1 MQEVRGKSVLEWD
14 GMDRAFSYERVSSSQ
29 QVSGRG
35 LGRQSDAAQRWADA
49 HGVTLDTSLQ
59 LSDRGRSASKG
70 HHLTK
75 GALGRFLQLAQAGQL
90 GTSPLLLVEAIDRL
104 SRQEPLDAIETILTG
119 LVGSGCRIITLEDG
133 AEYSRATL
141 RSDPTKLLVLV
152 VKMQA
157 AYEYSARLAMRMR
170 DSWKGARIRLQSGV
184 MARPRQFCPAWCS
197 YTTEGGF
204 VVDQAKAQVVREV
217 FTLLRHQGAYATA
230 KELNARGVLSPAG
243 NPWTAASVR
252 SLAINADA
260 VYGAVRLHS
269 ARHHG
274 TTDNEQI
281 IEGMLPVIL
290 PKAEVLA
297 VRELMAQRG
306 KTSERTGPNGSMR
319 WVGQGLTYCVCGARM
334 GLTTGGTAP
343 NRIKYLRCRHGVSND
358 QGCQRPMVVLADATA
373 HLLRRLEPAAL
384 EGMVRSCQQSD
395 GLDGQRL
402 LLNAALAQHSDLER
416 KFDNLK
422 QSFIEQAEAGM
433 AVQLLGQQL
442 EERHAEV
449 KAAARRVAG
458 LRNQIKQAE
467 AARSRLLDQEPFE
480 AFRQAFAVGTDT
492 KEQRQVVNRALKA
505 MGLRI
510 EVDGRRRQMGLQ
522 LGDGPTEWQTVRALD
537 RRLLWSGRSL
547 VELGGLVQESVMG
560 GIATSAQ
567 PYQDAESR

>member
-1 MQEVRGKSVLEWD
+1 MQDARGNSVLEWD

-35 LGRQSDAAQRWADA
+35 LGRQSDSAQRWADA
-49 HGVTLDTSLQ
+49 HGVTLDTSLK

-170 DSWKGARIRLQSGV
+170 DSWKAAHARLESGV
-184 MARPRQFCPAWCS
+184 MARPGQFCPSWCS
-197 YTTEGGF
+197 YTPEGMF
-204 VVDQAKAQVVREV
+204 VVNETKAQAVREV
-217 FTLLRHQGAYATA
+217 FALLRHQGAYATA
-230 KELNARGVLSPAG
+230 KELNAKGVPSPAG

-260 VYGAVRLHS
+260 VYGAVRINS

-274 TTDNEQI
+274 IKAQEKV

-290 PKAEVLA
+290 PKEEVLA
-297 VRELMAQRG
+297 IRELMAHRA
-306 KTSERTGPNGSMR
+306 KTSERTGPNESMR

-343 NRIKYLRCRHGVSND
+343 NRIKYLRCRHGVSNA

-373 HLLRRLEPAAL
+373 HLLRRLQPAAL
-384 EGMVRSCQQSD
+384 EAMVQSCQKSD

-402 LLNAALAQHSDLER
+402 QLNAAVAQHQDLER
-416 KFDNLK
+416 KFENLK
-422 QSFIEQAEAGM
+422 QVFIQQAEAGM

-442 EERHAEV
+442 EERNAEV
-449 KAAARRVAG
+449 KAAAHRVAV
-458 LRNQIKQAE
+458 LRNRMEQAE
-467 AARSRLLDQEPFE
+467 AARKRLLDQEPFE
-480 AFRQAFAVGTDT
+480 AFRQGFALGTDT

-505 MGLRI
+505 MGMRI
-510 EVDGRRRQMGLQ
+510 EVDGSERRMGLQ
-522 LGDGPTEWQTVRALD
+522 LADGPIQWQTVRALD

-547 VELGGLVQESVMG
+547 VELGDLLQESAMG
-560 GIATSAQ
+560 GIANGSQ
-567 PYQDAESR
+567 SYQDAESS